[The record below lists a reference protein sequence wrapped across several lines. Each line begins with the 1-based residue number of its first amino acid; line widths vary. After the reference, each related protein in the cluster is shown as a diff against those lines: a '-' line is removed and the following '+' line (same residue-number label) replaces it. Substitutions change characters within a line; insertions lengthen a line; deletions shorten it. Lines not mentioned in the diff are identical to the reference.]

1 MIGIVITG
9 LAIATIVQ
17 SAKLFHKALS
27 DRTWIDKQTK
37 KEKK

>member
-17 SAKLFHKALS
+17 SAKLFHKAMS
-27 DRTWIDKQTK
+27 DRKWIDKAK